1 MRDQLPKKP
10 WVHESGVI
18 NLHDSSKSGS
28 HWVAYKKHK
37 NKVFYFDSYGN
48 LKPPI
53 EVLKYFEGCEIRYNY
68 ERYQDF
74 DSVEC
79 GHLCLLFLYK
89 KQLPRLFK
97 TV

>member
-10 WVHESGVI
+10 WVNESGVI
-18 NLHDSSKSGS
+18 NLHDSSKFGS
-28 HWVAYKKHK
+28 HWVAYKKRK
-37 NKVFYFDSYGN
+37 NKVYYFDSYGN

-53 EVLKYFEGCEIRYNY
+53 EVSNYFRGFKIRYNF

-74 DSVEC
+74 NSVEC

-89 KQLPRLFK
+89 KRLPHPFK